1 MFRLLIRLFI
11 KDKDNTGD
19 PAVRRSY
26 ATLASIYGIC
36 INVILFGAKY
46 FAGVI
51 SASVAV
57 TADAF
62 NNLSDAASSVITL
75 IGFRLSGKR
84 ADPKHPFGHGRIEYL
99 AGFIVSAIII
109 VVGGELGISSIK
121 KIIHPE
127 PIEAGLVPAVIMG
140 AAILVK
146 FYMFTYNRY
155 AGKRISSEALKATA
169 SDSLTDCIATAVT
182 LISMGLAYFFNINI
196 DGWAGIL
203 VSIFILYAGITS
215 AIDTVSPL
223 LGQAPDPELVK
234 GIEKTVMEY
243 PDIIGIHDMIVH
255 DYGPGR
261 VYVSLHAEVDG
272 KGDIFELHDA
282 IDNAEHEISER
293 FNCLATIHMDPIDAD
308 NEMLTGKKDD
318 ILNAV
323 RSIYPEATIHDL
335 RMVPGPTHTNLVFDV
350 VLPAD
355 CKDND
360 DEANKKITEK
370 VDSLWEDCFS
380 VIQIDRSYV

>member
-1 MFRLLIRLFI
+1 MFRLLVKLFI
-11 KDKDNTGD
+11 KNSEDTGNA
-19 PAVRRSY
+19 AVRRAY

-36 INVILFGAKY
+36 INIILFVAKY
-46 FAGVI
+46 IAGVI
-51 SASVAV
+51 SSSVAV

-75 IGFRLSGKR
+75 IGFRLSGKK

-99 AGFIVSAIII
+99 TGFIVSAVIIL
-109 VVGGELGISSIK
+109 VGGELGLSSIK

-127 PIEAGLVPAVIMG
+127 PIEAGLVPAIIMG

-146 FYMFTYNRY
+146 FYMFTYNRM
-155 AGKRISSEALKATA
+155 AGKKISSEALIATA

-182 LISMGLAYFFNINI
+182 LISMGLAFFFNINI

-215 AIDTVSPL
+215 AMDTVSPL
-223 LGQAPDPELVK
+223 LGQAPDRELVT
-234 GIEKTVMEY
+234 GIEKTVMQY
-243 PDIIGIHDMIVH
+243 PEIKGIHDMIIH

-261 VYVSLHAEVDG
+261 IYVSLHAEVDG
-272 KGDIFELHDA
+272 KGDIYELHDA
-282 IDNAEHEISER
+282 IDNAEHEISEK
-293 FNCLATIHMDPIDAD
+293 FNCMATMHMDPIDAD
-308 NEMLTGKKDD
+308 NTLLAEKREI
-318 ILNAV
+318 ILKTV
-323 RSIYPEATIHDL
+323 RSIYPDASIHDL

-350 VLPAD
+350 LLPAD
-355 CKDND
+355 CRD
-360 DEANKKITEK
+360 DEEAKVKITEK
-370 VDSLWEDCFS
+370 VDSIWEDCFC